1 MSQTYYTLVLNNPI
15 CFQNITS
22 HFITNISLITEIT
35 HKKVDMFICTNQGQ
49 DHASVLLMSFT
60 HFFLYLQ
67 HKTTVSLKLSKQ
79 SNACNANDYP
89 ISMDIHNFF
98 LNFGPLNIVHT
109 V

>member
-1 MSQTYYTLVLNNPI
+1 MYKSGSGL
-15 CFQNITS
+15 CFNS
-22 HFITNISLITEIT
+22 PL
-35 HKKVDMFICTNQGQ
+35 
-49 DHASVLLMSFT
+49 SFT